1 MRVSSPTYPQLVTG
15 QQDLAPTGPAS
26 VLPSLSRT
34 RTARGYLPRF
44 HRRRR
49 PAR

>member
-15 QQDLAPTGPAS
+15 QQELAPTGSAS
-26 VLPSLSRT
+26 VLPRSPRT
-34 RTARGYLPRF
+34 RTAGSYLPRF